1 MWDFLRNNKLANKN
15 IGIREVT
22 SAYDPSKLN
31 GRRIFAY
38 VDTSD
43 LTNRNGHRPLIR
55 YFDNNGNSINIES
68 LGEELQFP
76 GTNTNDFTFSNLD
89 TSGTYINNMFTH
101 GTYTNPSDG
110 TQLTVMRDLNG
121 RYYIY
126 RNNPK
131 TGQPEKPIAI
141 HPNREDEFLNMIKS
155 NNWPK

>member
-1 MWDFLRNNKLANKN
+1 MRNNKLANKN

-55 YFDNNGNSINIES
+55 YFDNSGNSINIES

-89 TSGTYINNMFTH
+89 TSGTATNNMFTH
-101 GTYTNPSDG
+101 GTYTSNDG
-110 TQLTVMRDLNG
+110 VQLTVLRDLNG
-121 RYYIY
+121 GYHIY
-126 RNNPK
+126 RNNN
-131 TGQPEKPIAI
+131 KPISI
-141 HPNREDEFLNMIKS
+141 DPSRITELMEMIKS
-155 NNWPK
+155 GN